1 MRGFRE
7 AGKHALV
14 LILSTV
20 VFTLLMVSSCIS
32 ALATTYI
39 AAIFAELEHPY
50 FIVETNTSSIGP
62 GWTTVAVK
70 VTNIGGKAEQV
81 EIIPGQTTGVEIQ
94 ASREFYDVVEQ
105 NETIVYVFKARP
117 VAPGQAVVQLL
128 VKYLDPVDDSQRVAQ
143 FQLAFVAK
151 TGNVQLVAAVFHERN
166 NVFRIRVYNV
176 GTIDAVNVSLKLVSW
191 SGVEAKPVSKTV
203 DRLSSGG
210 YVDLVV
216 EGRPLLPASSQL
228 QVLQVMFSVQA
239 TYYDLGLDSWKTVLL
254 QARTP
259 LTPTAPQFTYRASP
273 TVVEPGTCRSL
284 RIYLYNIGDGFARN
298 VTISYLV
305 QPPLMLEDAKP
316 TYVDV
321 IEPGSKV
328 LLEAKI
334 CAPLEASSISSA
346 LNVKLEYVTD
356 YGVKGVYAVQVP
368 VTVPRVVSRV
378 LAFFEPSWVE
388 VPEAE
393 CRIVELRIVNRGSA
407 PVDIANIVLQSLQ
420 TVVAQLLDNVEGVL
434 KPGESA
440 SVRVRVCGPGQI
452 TAPLNAPI
460 IARVVYR
467 GAGGGGEASATL
479 VAHVVKL
486 PEPVFVASCRPSIV
500 QPGIAEVEVEVRSN
514 VELDRVQVRVVAQQ
528 LGIYSEAYSEKTS
541 TISIP
546 VRISIP
552 PQLEGQSLALTA
564 TISYVDV
571 YGRRGVGNA
580 GCSIAVVG
588 KPSLEPVSVT
598 VAPEKVVPGDVVAIS
613 ILLANRGTG
622 QALDIV
628 ASIEPP
634 KGFTVIGE
642 RSTFIGRLVEGQ
654 TTILSYTLRV
664 EDGVHAGTYTI
675 PIKLDYYDVLHR
687 SHVVELKV
695 NVTVVE
701 SSAPSFMQV
710 SPTEQRSSSSTTA
723 KNEIALYLLVAVAS
737 IAIAL
742 SIIYYWKSKR
752 G

>member
-1 MRGFRE
+1 MKGFQKASRRM
-7 AGKHALV
+7 LV
-14 LILSTV
+14 PLIAATIMLLTGLSCV
-20 VFTLLMVSSCIS
+20 GV
-32 ALATTYI
+32 LATTYI
-39 AAIFAELEHPY
+39 AAVFAELKHPY

-62 GWTTVAVK
+62 SWTTVAVK
-70 VTNIGGKAEQV
+70 VTNIGGRAEQV
-81 EIIPGQTTGVEIQ
+81 EIIPGQATGVEIQ

-105 NETIVYVFKARP
+105 NETIMYVFRARP

-143 FQLAFVAK
+143 FQLTFAAK
-151 TGNVQLVAAVFHERN
+151 TGSVQLVAAAFHERD
-166 NVFRIRVYNV
+166 NVFRVRVYNV
-176 GTIDAVNVSLKLVSW
+176 GTVDAVNVSLKLVSW
-191 SGVEAKPVSKTV
+191 SGVDAKPVSKTV
-203 DRLSSGG
+203 DRLPSGG
-210 YVDLVV
+210 YEDLVV
-216 EGRPLLPASSQL
+216 EGRPLLSTLNQL
-228 QVLQVMFSVQA
+228 QVLQIAFSVQA
-239 TYYDLGLDSWKTVLL
+239 TYYDPGLDSWKTVLL
-254 QARTP
+254 QAQTP
-259 LTPTAPQFTYRASP
+259 LTPTTPQFTYRASP
-273 TVVEPGTCRSL
+273 AVIEPGTCRSL
-284 RIYLYNIGDGFARN
+284 RVYLYNIGGGSAKN

-305 QPPLMLEDAKP
+305 QPPLMLEKAEP

-321 IEPGSKV
+321 VEPGGKV
-328 LLEAKI
+328 LLEARI
-334 CAPLEASSISSA
+334 CAPLEASSISST

-356 YGVKGVYAVQVP
+356 YGVKGVYGVQVP
-368 VTVPRVVSRV
+368 VTVPRAVSKVV
-378 LAFFEPSWVE
+378 AFFEPSWVE
-388 VPEAE
+388 VPEAG
-393 CRIVELRIVNRGSA
+393 CRVVELRIANRGSA

-434 KPGESA
+434 KPGEST

-460 IARVVYR
+460 VARIVYR

-500 QPGIAEVEVEVRSN
+500 QPGIADVLVEVKSDVK
-514 VELDRVQVRVVAQQ
+514 LDRVQVRVVAQQ
-528 LGIYSEAYSEKTS
+528 LGVYGEAYSENTS

-552 PQLEGQSLALTA
+552 PQLEGQSLTLTA

-588 KPSLEPVSVT
+588 EPSLEPISIT

-622 QALDIV
+622 QALDVV

-642 RSTFIGRLVEGQ
+642 QSTFIGRLVEGQ
-654 TTILSYTLRV
+654 TTILSYTLKA
-664 EDGVHAGTYTI
+664 EDNVPSGTYTI

-687 SHVVELKV
+687 SHTVELRV
-695 NVTVVE
+695 NVTVVK
-701 SSAPSFMQV
+701 SLASSFMQV
-710 SPTEQRSSSSTTA
+710 GSIEQKSSSSTIA
-723 KNEIALYLLVAVAS
+723 ENGIALYLLVTVAS
-737 IAIAL
+737 LATIL
-742 SIIYYWKSKR
+742 SIVYYWRSRR

>member
-1 MRGFRE
+1 
-7 AGKHALV
+7 
-14 LILSTV
+14 
-20 VFTLLMVSSCIS
+20 
-32 ALATTYI
+32 
-39 AAIFAELEHPY
+39 
-50 FIVETNTSSIGP
+50 
-62 GWTTVAVK
+62 
-70 VTNIGGKAEQV
+70 
-81 EIIPGQTTGVEIQ
+81 
-94 ASREFYDVVEQ
+94 
-105 NETIVYVFKARP
+105 
-117 VAPGQAVVQLL
+117 
-128 VKYLDPVDDSQRVAQ
+128 
-143 FQLAFVAK
+143 
-151 TGNVQLVAAVFHERN
+151 
-166 NVFRIRVYNV
+166 
-176 GTIDAVNVSLKLVSW
+176 
-191 SGVEAKPVSKTV
+191 
-203 DRLSSGG
+203 
-210 YVDLVV
+210 
-216 EGRPLLPASSQL
+216 
-228 QVLQVMFSVQA
+228 
-239 TYYDLGLDSWKTVLL
+239 
-254 QARTP
+254 
-259 LTPTAPQFTYRASP
+259 
-273 TVVEPGTCRSL
+273 
-284 RIYLYNIGDGFARN
+284 
-298 VTISYLV
+298 
-305 QPPLMLEDAKP
+305 MLEDAKP